1 VELHETKPSLV
12 ARADRLAVCAMPGIE
27 ARQRRRAT
35 SRIPISYA
43 RPRDLNL
50 SPTDGISYYGSLG
63 SANTV
68 SPAPRRPTSQKI
80 LLILAFVLS
89 IGSLFYVLH
98 DFEPEKLWGEVQAM
112 HWGWVGA
119 AVLFDVL
126 VYFLQGWRWS
136 LLLRPVANVPYARS
150 IRAIYVGLFANEIL
164 PLRTGE
170 VIRCYLQSRWSKL
183 PFTVTLS
190 SALIE
195 RIFDGFWLCVC
206 LLVTMHFVELPEL
219 YITLGQILAAIVLLG
234 GALLAAAMFAKTRTR
249 VALQKR
255 RWLNQL
261 TVLLEDLHIIGH
273 SPYLYLSAAA
283 SLPYLLLQ
291 VLPIYALAQG
301 YGIDIGLGQG
311 FALMVIL
318 RLVSVVPQ
326 APGNLGTF
334 QAAAVF
340 GLVLFGVDSSLAKRF
355 SFVMWAVITLP
366 LLIVG
371 FVALAITELS
381 LGEIRQQAQSAAA
394 PHQPEQ
400 V

>member
-1 VELHETKPSLV
+1 LV
-12 ARADRLAVCAMPGIE
+12 AS
-27 ARQRRRAT
+27 T
-35 SRIPISYA
+35 
-43 RPRDLNL
+43 PR
-50 SPTDGISYYGSLG
+50 
-63 SANTV
+63 
-68 SPAPRRPTSQKI
+68 SQKI
-80 LLILAFVLS
+80 LLVVALVLS
-89 IGSLFYVLH
+89 VGSLAYVLH
-98 DFEPEKLWGEVQAM
+98 DFEPEKLWGEVRAM
-112 HWGWVGA
+112 HWPWVGA
-119 AVLFDVL
+119 AVLFDIL

-136 LLLRPVANVPYARS
+136 LLLRPVANIPYARS

-170 VIRCYLQSRWSKL
+170 VIRCYLQGRWSNL

-195 RIFDGFWLCVC
+195 RVFDGLWLCVC
-206 LLVTMHFVELPEL
+206 LLVTTYFVELPEL
-219 YITLGQILAAIVLLG
+219 YLGLGRVLAAVVVLG
-234 GALLAAAMFAKTRTR
+234 GALLAAAMFAKQGTHD
-249 VALQKR
+249 AFKR
-255 RWLNQL
+255 HKWLDKL
-261 TVLLEDLHIIGH
+261 TVLLDDLYIMGH
-273 SPYLYLSAAA
+273 SPYLLLSAAA

-301 YGIDIGLGQG
+301 YGIDIGLGQA

-366 LLIVG
+366 LLIAG
-371 FVALAITELS
+371 FIALAITGLR
-381 LGEIRQQAQSAAA
+381 LGDIRKEAQSAAA
-394 PHQPEQ
+394 ET
-400 V
+400 

>member
-1 VELHETKPSLV
+1 MELHETKPSLV

-35 SRIPISYA
+35 IRILISYA

-50 SPTDGISYYGSLG
+50 SPTDGISYHGSLG

-68 SPAPRRPTSQKI
+68 SPGPRRPTSQKI

-234 GALLAAAMFAKTRTR
+234 GALLAAAMFA
-249 VALQKR
+249 
-255 RWLNQL
+255 
-261 TVLLEDLHIIGH
+261 EDANSGRA
-273 SPYLYLSAAA
+273 SEA
-283 SLPYLLLQ
+283 SLAEP
-291 VLPIYALAQG
+291 V
-301 YGIDIGLGQG
+301 DC
-311 FALMVIL
+311 
-318 RLVSVVPQ
+318 
-326 APGNLGTF
+326 AP
-334 QAAAVF
+334 
-340 GLVLFGVDSSLAKRF
+340 
-355 SFVMWAVITLP
+355 
-366 LLIVG
+366 
-371 FVALAITELS
+371 
-381 LGEIRQQAQSAAA
+381 
-394 PHQPEQ
+394 
-400 V
+400 

>member
-1 VELHETKPSLV
+1 LVSSLN
-12 ARADRLAVCAMPGIE
+12 ATPRPG
-27 ARQRRRAT
+27 
-35 SRIPISYA
+35 
-43 RPRDLNL
+43 RPA
-50 SPTDGISYYGSLG
+50 SH
-63 SANTV
+63 
-68 SPAPRRPTSQKI
+68 K
-80 LLILAFVLS
+80 LLLLFAFVLS
-89 IGSLFYVLH
+89 VGSLVYVLN
-98 DFEPEKLWGEVQAM
+98 DFEPDKLWGEIRAM
-112 HWGWVGA
+112 HWGWVA
-119 AVLFDVL
+119 SAVLFDIL

-136 LLLRPVANVPYARS
+136 LLLRPVAQVPYARS
-150 IRAIYVGLFANEIL
+150 IRAIYVGLFANEVL

-170 VIRCYLQSRWSKL
+170 LIRCYLQGRWSGL

-195 RIFDGFWLCVC
+195 RIFDGVWLCIC
-206 LLVTMHFVELPEL
+206 LLVTTHFVKLPEL
-219 YITLGQILAAIVLLG
+219 YITLGQVLAGVVLIG
-234 GALLAAAMFAKTRTR
+234 GALLAAAMFAKRRTHE
-249 VALQKR
+249 ALHKHP
-255 RWLNQL
+255 WLGKL
-261 TVLLEDLHIIGH
+261 TVLLDDLYIIGH

-301 YGIDIGLGQG
+301 YGIPITPGQG

-318 RLVSVVPQ
+318 RLIAVVPQ

-334 QAAAVF
+334 QAGAVF

-371 FVALAITELS
+371 FIALAITGLS
-381 LGEIRQQAQSAAA
+381 LADIREQAQSAAA
-394 PHQPEQ
+394 PKA